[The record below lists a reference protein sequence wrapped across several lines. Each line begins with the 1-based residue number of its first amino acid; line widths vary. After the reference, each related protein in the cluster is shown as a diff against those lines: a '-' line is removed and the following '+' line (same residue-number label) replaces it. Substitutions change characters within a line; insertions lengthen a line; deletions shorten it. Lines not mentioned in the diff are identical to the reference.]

1 MALGITTNLGKK
13 VIKLKNIRHNNEIIV
28 EPSVFPDGT
37 SQVWNLPAGVFMY
50 DGEYHITWYY
60 ESEAE
65 FFQLVQLKYLLVC
78 RGGQIKT
85 MFIPFLPY
93 SRQDKSISNDNTFA
107 LKPFLDLLLDTFAG
121 TAITTLDV
129 HNKEAYQM
137 KNSIDCLHPAKYII
151 KSLIDS
157 QADLVCYPDK
167 GAKER
172 YSHLIHMDHIIADKV
187 RDQATGKITGH
198 TLLET
203 KHNLVDKNVLIV
215 DDICDGGRTFTSMAK
230 ILKEAGVKTVNL
242 YVTHGIFS
250 MGLHSLSIG
259 GIDSVYTTD
268 SYIRNRKNLNM
279 ANTKVYKIEE

>member
-1 MALGITTNLGKK
+1 

-78 RGGQIKT
+78 HGGQIKT

-230 ILKEAGVKTVNL
+230 MLIENGVKNVDL
-242 YVTHGIFS
+242 YVTHGVFS
-250 MGLHSLSIG
+250 MGVHVLNHA
-259 GIDSVYTTD
+259 GIRNIYTTD
-268 SYIRNRKNLNM
+268 SYIGSSEMSKSSC
-279 ANTKVYKIEE
+279 ATIYKVEE